1 VTLAAGAI
9 VTVAVV
15 VTVIMP
21 PAAGVDPVPEPDSGA
36 LALDALE
43 ARKLDADAEV
53 VTGMMVRAGVGV
65 RDVVGGRDEAG
76 VRGEAGVRD
85 EAGPEPLPGIFR
97 TSPTLIWNAGP
108 VTWGFAAS
116 RASRVIPLLC
126 AIADI

>member
-1 VTLAAGAI
+1 VTLAAGT
-9 VTVAVV
+9 VTVV

-21 PAAGVDPVPEPDSGA
+21 PAAGVDPVPEPASGA

-43 ARKLDADAEV
+43 ARKLDPDAEL
-53 VTGMMVRAGVGV
+53 VTGMMVRA
-65 RDVVGGRDEAG
+65 E
-76 VRGEAGVRD
+76 GVRD
-85 EAGPEPLPGIFR
+85 EAGPEPLPGILR

>member
-1 VTLAAGAI
+1 

-21 PAAGVDPVPEPDSGA
+21 PAAGVDPVPEPASGA

-53 VTGMMVRAGVGV
+53 VTGMMVRSEVGV
-65 RDVVGGRDEAG
+65 RDEVGVGDEAG

-85 EAGPEPLPGIFR
+85 EAGVKDEAGPEPLLGIFR